1 MHPNDLL
8 VGLDREQRE
17 AVTCGATA
25 TVVHAGAGSGK
36 TRVLT
41 NRIAYRVAT
50 NTAAAQH
57 VLAITFT
64 RQAASEMRR
73 RLKRLGIDE
82 STGSPTVGTFHA
94 VALSL
99 LHQRL
104 SSQGTSVPN
113 VVHNR
118 PNLVVSAAGASP
130 LGSRTRE
137 LLEEIDWAH
146 ARMVSPQNYVASVK
160 REQRTTFADPKDIA
174 SVYRDY
180 EALKRKRHVV
190 DLDDLLLRVVED
202 MRSDEVYAEAVRWR
216 FQHLFV
222 DEAQDMNPLQYA
234 LFDAIRGGREDVFVV
249 GDPLQAIYGWNGADR
264 MLFDTL
270 PDVIGRTT
278 VLTLPNNY
286 RCSPH
291 IVAAA
296 RHVAA
301 QTTEPVHIR
310 ATRTTGEPVRV
321 VAFAD
326 EEAEAKGIAD
336 LLWHHAPTA
345 GANPWQSAAVLV
357 RTNNQA
363 TAISHALKAAGIPVK
378 STRQPAEITTAIELA
393 AQNTSRHTLSAW
405 ASDTLEESL
414 EDAERTVAGLVK
426 QFLAE
431 DSAGVVDG
439 RAFAAWVTA
448 TANTQ
453 ATTPGVEILTFHSA
467 KGREWDYVVVAGAES
482 GLLPHS
488 SAKTVQQKAEE
499 TRLAYV
505 ALTRAGSKLTITWS
519 RTRNGRNSTKSP
531 FLDGMP
537 FRDSAL
543 SAQGTIPRTAIQP
556 IPQVSSRGV
565 LEDLVEWRAT
575 YARRVFLT
583 PDEIC
588 SVYDLK
594 LVADRMPSSAQELV
608 EIFGELT
615 ASQVST
621 EILALLATNQ
631 NARPSIPN

>member
-17 AVTCGATA
+17 AVICGPTA
-25 TVVHAGAGSGK
+25 TIVHAGAGSGK

-41 NRIAYRVAT
+41 NRIAYRIAT
-50 NTAAAQH
+50 NTALAQH

-64 RQAASEMRR
+64 REAASEMRR

-99 LHQRL
+99 LRQRL
-104 SSQGTSVPN
+104 TSQGSSVPN
-113 VVHNR
+113 IVHNR
-118 PNLVVSAAGASP
+118 PNLVVTAAGASP
-130 LGSRTRE
+130 LGSRSRE
-137 LLEEIDWAH
+137 LLVEIDWAH
-146 ARMVSPQNYVASVK
+146 ARMVTPQDYVAAVK

-174 SVYRDY
+174 AVYRDY
-180 EALKRKRHVV
+180 EAEKRKRHVV
-190 DLDDLLLRVVED
+190 DLDDLLLRVVTD
-202 MRSDEVYAEAVRWR
+202 MRTDEAYAEAVRWR

-296 RHVAA
+296 RHVAS
-301 QTTEPVHIR
+301 QTKEPVHIR

-336 LLWHHAPTA
+336 LLWNYAPTA
-345 GANPWQSAAVLV
+345 GAHPWESVAILV

-363 TAISHALKAAGIPVK
+363 TVIAQAIKSAGIPVK
-378 STRQPAEITTAIELA
+378 TTRQPAEITAAIALA
-393 AQNTSRHTLSAW
+393 AQNTSRHALAAW
-405 ASDTLEESL
+405 ASDTIEESL

-426 QFLAE
+426 QFLA
-431 DSAGVVDG
+431 DDQSGVVDG

-453 ATTPGVEILTFHSA
+453 TVTPGVEILTFHGA
-467 KGREWDYVVVAGAES
+467 KGREWDFVVVAGAES

-488 SAKTVQQKAEE
+488 SAKTAQQKAEE

-505 ALTRAGSKLTITWS
+505 ALTRAGHQLVVTWARS
-519 RTRNGRNSTKSP
+519 RNGRTSTKSP
-531 FLDGMP
+531 LLDGLPVM
-537 FRDSAL
+537 DSSPTSTSAHHSSTQVRHEPSLLDDLVSWRLRHARHMLQDPDEVCSLTDVRRLAETKPTTPEELAEVFGAL
-543 SAQGTIPRTAIQP
+543 TAQQVADEILPIVAAHRTAN
-556 IPQVSSRGV
+556 V
-565 LEDLVEWRAT
+565 
-575 YARRVFLT
+575 
-583 PDEIC
+583 
-588 SVYDLK
+588 
-594 LVADRMPSSAQELV
+594 
-608 EIFGELT
+608 
-615 ASQVST
+615 
-621 EILALLATNQ
+621 
-631 NARPSIPN
+631 

>member
-1 MHPNDLL
+1 MLPNELL

-17 AVTCGATA
+17 AVVCGPTA
-25 TVVHAGAGSGK
+25 TIVHAGAGSGK

-50 NTAAAQH
+50 NTALAQH

-64 RQAASEMRR
+64 REAASEMRR

-99 LHQRL
+99 LRQRL
-104 SSQGTSVPN
+104 TSQGSSVPN
-113 VVHNR
+113 IVHNR
-118 PNLVVSAAGASP
+118 PNLVVTAAGASP
-130 LGSRTRE
+130 VGSRSRE
-137 LLEEIDWAH
+137 LLMEIDWAH
-146 ARMVSPQNYVASVK
+146 ARMVAPQDYVAAVK

-174 SVYRDY
+174 TVYRDY

-190 DLDDLLLRVVED
+190 DLDDLLLRVVTD
-202 MRSDEVYAEAVRWR
+202 MRTDDAYAEAVRWR

-296 RHVAA
+296 RHVAE
-301 QTTEPVHIR
+301 QTKEPVHIR
-310 ATRTTGEPVRV
+310 ATRTTGDPVRV
-321 VAFAD
+321 VSFAD
-326 EEAEAKGIAD
+326 EDAEAKGITD

-345 GANPWQSAAVLV
+345 GANPWESAAVLV

-363 TAISHALKAAGIPVK
+363 TLIGHAIKAAGIPLK
-378 STRQPAEITTAIELA
+378 STRQPAEITAAIALA
-393 AQNTSRHTLSAW
+393 AQNTSRHALAAW
-405 ASDTLEESL
+405 ASDTIEESL
-414 EDAERTVAGLVK
+414 DDAERTVAGLVK
-426 QFLAE
+426 QFLA
-431 DSAGVVDG
+431 DNQPGVIDG

-448 TANTQ
+448 TTNTQ
-453 ATTPGVEILTFHSA
+453 TVTAGVEILTFHGA
-467 KGREWDYVVVAGAES
+467 KGREWDFVVVAGAEI

-488 SAKTVQQKAEE
+488 SAKTTQQKAEE

-505 ALTRAGSKLTITWS
+505 ALTRAGNQLVITWARS
-519 RTRNGRNSTKSP
+519 RNGRPSKMSHLIEGLPLGSEQTMSSPRVTRSVAPSTPSND
-531 FLDGMP
+531 L
-537 FRDSAL
+537 RSAL
-543 SAQGTIPRTAIQP
+543 LSWRNLRARE
-556 IPQVSSRGV
+556 
-565 LEDLVEWRAT
+565 LLVPPAS
-575 YARRVFLT
+575 
-583 PDEIC
+583 IC
-588 SVYDLK
+588 SDEEISLVIQK
-594 LVADRMPSSAQELV
+594 LPRSETDVA
-608 EIFGELT
+608 EIFGPLT
-615 ASQVST
+615 SSRVAVDIIKLVNDSLVT
-621 EILALLATNQ
+621 TG
-631 NARPSIPN
+631 

>member
-1 MHPNDLL
+1 VLPNELL

-17 AVTCGATA
+17 AVVCGPTS
-25 TVVHAGAGSGK
+25 TIVYAGAGSGK

-50 NTAAAQH
+50 KSAAAEH

-64 RQAASEMRR
+64 REAASEMRR

-82 STGSPTVGTFHA
+82 SNGSPTVGTFHA

-99 LHQRL
+99 LRQRL
-104 SSQGTSVPN
+104 SSQGSSMPN
-113 VVHNR
+113 IVHNR
-118 PNLVVSAAGASP
+118 LNLVVAAAGASS

-137 LLEEIDWAH
+137 LIIEIDWAH
-146 ARMVSPQNYVASVK
+146 ARMVAPQDYVAAVK
-160 REQRTTFADPKDIA
+160 REQRTTFADPKEI
-174 SVYRDY
+174 SVVYRDY

-202 MRSDEVYAEAVRWR
+202 MRADESYAEAVRWR

-296 RHVAA
+296 RHVAE
-301 QTTEPVHIR
+301 QTKEPVHIR
-310 ATRTTGEPVRV
+310 ATRTTGDPVRV
-321 VAFAD
+321 VSFAD
-326 EEAEAKGIAD
+326 EDAEAKGISD

-345 GANPWQSAAVLV
+345 GPNPWESAAVLV

-363 TAISHALKAAGIPVK
+363 TLISHALKAAGIPVK
-378 STRQPAEITTAIELA
+378 STRQPADITAAIALA
-393 AQNTSRHTLSAW
+393 AQNSSRHALAAW
-405 ASDTLEESL
+405 ASDTIEESL
-414 EDAERTVAGLVK
+414 DDAERTVAGLVK
-426 QFLAE
+426 QFLA
-431 DSAGVVDG
+431 DDQPGVIDG

-448 TANTQ
+448 SANTQ
-453 ATTPGVEILTFHSA
+453 TDTPGVEILTFHGA
-467 KGREWDYVVVAGAES
+467 KGREWDFVIVAGAES

-488 SAKTVQQKAEE
+488 SAKTPQQKAEE

-505 ALTRAGSKLTITWS
+505 GLTRAGHQLVITWARS
-519 RTRNGRNSTKSP
+519 RNGKKSTKSH
-531 FLDGMP
+531 L
-537 FRDSAL
+537 
-543 SAQGTIPRTAIQP
+543 I
-556 IPQVSSRGV
+556 
-565 LEDLVEWRAT
+565 EDLPLGSKTKYQSSSTREFIESTTPSNDLREALLTWRDLK
-575 YARRVFLT
+575 ARMLFVPPTL
-583 PDEIC
+583 IC
-588 SVYDLK
+588 SDEELH
-594 LVADRMPSSAQELV
+594 LVLQQLPQSETDVAK
-608 EIFGELT
+608 IFGSMTSSKLADDIISLVGKALT
-615 ASQVST
+615 KERTSNS
-621 EILALLATNQ
+621 
-631 NARPSIPN
+631 S

>member
-1 MHPNDLL
+1 VLPNELL

-17 AVTCGATA
+17 AVVCGPTA
-25 TVVHAGAGSGK
+25 TIVHAGAGSGK

-50 NTAAAQH
+50 NTALAQH

-64 RQAASEMRR
+64 REAASEMRR

-99 LHQRL
+99 LRQRL
-104 SSQGTSVPN
+104 TSQGSSVPN
-113 VVHNR
+113 IVHNR
-118 PNLVVSAAGASP
+118 PNLVVTAAGASP
-130 LGSRTRE
+130 VGSRSRE
-137 LLEEIDWAH
+137 LLMEIDWAH
-146 ARMVSPQNYVASVK
+146 ARMVAPQDYVAAVK

-174 SVYRDY
+174 TVYRDY

-190 DLDDLLLRVVED
+190 DLDDLLLRVVTD
-202 MRSDEVYAEAVRWR
+202 MRTDDAYAEAVRWR

-296 RHVAA
+296 RHVAE
-301 QTTEPVHIR
+301 QTKEPVHIR
-310 ATRTTGEPVRV
+310 ATRTTGDPVRV
-321 VAFAD
+321 VSFAD
-326 EEAEAKGIAD
+326 EDAEAKGITD

-345 GANPWQSAAVLV
+345 GANPWESAAVLV

-363 TAISHALKAAGIPVK
+363 TLIGHAIKAAGIPLK
-378 STRQPAEITTAIELA
+378 STRQPAEITAAIALA
-393 AQNTSRHTLSAW
+393 AQNTSRHALAAW
-405 ASDTLEESL
+405 ASDTIEESL
-414 EDAERTVAGLVK
+414 DDAERTVAGLVK
-426 QFLAE
+426 QFLA
-431 DSAGVVDG
+431 DNQPGVIDG

-448 TANTQ
+448 TTNTQ
-453 ATTPGVEILTFHSA
+453 TVTAGVEILTFHGA
-467 KGREWDYVVVAGAES
+467 KGREWDFVVVAGAEI

-488 SAKTVQQKAEE
+488 SAKTTQQKAEE

-505 ALTRAGSKLTITWS
+505 ALTRAGNQLVITWARS
-519 RTRNGRNSTKSP
+519 RNGRPSKMSHLIEGLPLGSEQTMSSPRVTRSVAPSTPSND
-531 FLDGMP
+531 L
-537 FRDSAL
+537 RSAL
-543 SAQGTIPRTAIQP
+543 LSWRNLRARE
-556 IPQVSSRGV
+556 
-565 LEDLVEWRAT
+565 LLVPPAS
-575 YARRVFLT
+575 
-583 PDEIC
+583 IC
-588 SVYDLK
+588 SDEEISLVIQK
-594 LVADRMPSSAQELV
+594 LPRSETDVA
-608 EIFGELT
+608 EIFGPLT
-615 ASQVST
+615 SSRVAVDIIKLVNDSLVT
-621 EILALLATNQ
+621 TG
-631 NARPSIPN
+631 

>member
-17 AVTCGATA
+17 AVMCGPTA

-50 NTAAAQH
+50 NTALAQH

-64 RQAASEMRR
+64 REAASEMRR

-82 STGSPTVGTFHA
+82 SNGSPTVGTFHA

-99 LHQRL
+99 LRQRL
-104 SSQGTSVPN
+104 TSQGSSVPN
-113 VVHNR
+113 IVHNR
-118 PNLVVSAAGASP
+118 PNLVVTAAGASP
-130 LGSRTRE
+130 LGSRSRE
-137 LLEEIDWAH
+137 LLIEIDWAH
-146 ARMVSPQNYVASVK
+146 ARMVTPQDYAIAVK
-160 REQRTTFADPKDIA
+160 REQRTTFADPKEIGI
-174 SVYRDY
+174 VYRDY

-190 DLDDLLLRVVED
+190 DLDDLLLRVVDD
-202 MRSDEVYAEAVRWR
+202 MRSDESYAEAVRWR

-301 QTTEPVHIR
+301 QTKEPVHIR

-321 VAFAD
+321 VSFAD
-326 EEAEAKGIAD
+326 DDAEAKGIAD
-336 LLWHHAPTA
+336 LLWNYAPTA
-345 GANPWQSAAVLV
+345 GANPWESAAVLV

-363 TAISHALKAAGIPVK
+363 TLIGHALKAAGIPVRT
-378 STRQPAEITTAIELA
+378 TRQPAEITAAISLA
-393 AQNTSRHTLSAW
+393 AQNASRHALAAW
-405 ASDTLEESL
+405 ASDTIEESL
-414 EDAERTVAGLVK
+414 DDAERTVAGLVK
-426 QFLAE
+426 QFLLD
-431 DSAGVVDG
+431 DSSGVVDG

-453 ATTPGVEILTFHSA
+453 TVTPGVEILTFHGA
-467 KGREWDYVVVAGAES
+467 KGREWDFVIVAGAES

-488 SAKTVQQKAEE
+488 SAKTAQQKAEE

-505 ALTRAGSKLTITWS
+505 ALTRAGNQLVVTWAKS
-519 RTRNGRNSTKSP
+519 RNGRTSSRSP
-531 FLDGMP
+531 LLDGLP
-537 FRDSAL
+537 VKDLSLSTDSPTTVTHARVEHSGPSL
-543 SAQGTIPRTAIQP
+543 
-556 IPQVSSRGV
+556 
-565 LEDLVEWRAT
+565 LDDLVSWRLRHAKAMLQHPDQVCSLSDVHRLAET
-575 YARRVFLT
+575 RPTSSDELAEVFGTLT
-583 PDEIC
+583 AQMLADEI
-588 SVYDLK
+588 LPI
-594 LVADRMPSSAQELV
+594 VAAHRE
-608 EIFGELT
+608 
-615 ASQVST
+615 ST
-621 EILALLATNQ
+621 PT
-631 NARPSIPN
+631 S